1 LNENKKKCLR
11 TNFWLTLSEYGAEVL
26 KVERPNYGDETRHWG
41 PPYFE
46 KENEDGKK
54 TKMASYFISLNKNK
68 QSICVDL
75 SKLEGQE
82 IIKKLASD
90 CDVLIENFLPGTMK
104 KYGLDY
110 DSIRKLNKNIVYM
123 SLTGYGQTGP
133 YVNRG
138 GYDVIAG
145 SIGGMFSITGTGE
158 PNSQPI
164 RPGVAITDICTAL
177 YSHGA
182 IMGALMDVKNG
193 SGGRWIQA
201 DLLAT
206 QLSVNTYAASAFLN
220 AGVIGKRYGTAHPSI
235 VPYQSFECKDGEWIT
250 VGGANDSLYFE
261 LLDAM
266 KTVVGNERLEELYRF
281 EGNSVRVENR
291 AEIIGIFTEIFLSKD
306 LACWIDAFGK
316 SRFPHGAVNSM
327 DKVFDDPQVVH
338 KNSVEVISDSGI
350 KVVKHPITVGG
361 DDCEVKSSS
370 PPELGQDTMGVLKRF
385 GYSKGEIEELME
397 KKVIS

>member
-1 LNENKKKCLR
+1 MK
-11 TNFWLTLSEYGAEVL
+11 FSEYGAEVL

-46 KENEDGKK
+46 KENEDGKT
-54 TKMASYFISLNKNK
+54 TKMATYFISLNKNK

-90 CDVLIENFLPGTMK
+90 CDVLIENFIPGTMK

-110 DSIRKLNKNIVYM
+110 DSIQGINKNIVYA

-133 YVNRG
+133 YINRG

-145 SIGGMFSITGTGE
+145 SIGGMFSITGTEG
-158 PNSQPI
+158 PNSKPI

-182 IMGALMDVKNG
+182 IMAALMDVKNG
-193 SGGRWIQA
+193 SGGKWIQA

-220 AGVIGKRYGTAHPSI
+220 AGVVGKRYGTAHPSI

-261 LLDAM
+261 LLDAI
-266 KTVVGNERLEELYRF
+266 KTVVENENLDRLYRF
-281 EGNSVRVENR
+281 EGNSVRVDNR
-291 AEIIGIFTEIFLSKD
+291 AEIIGNLTEIFLSED
-306 LACWIDAFGK
+306 LKCWIDAFGK

-327 DKVFDDPQVVH
+327 DKVFEDPQVIH
-338 KNSVEVISDSGI
+338 KKSVEVIPDSGI
-350 KVVKHPITVGG
+350 SLVKHPITVGG
-361 DDCEVKSSS
+361 GDCGVKSSS
-370 PPELGQDTMGVLKRF
+370 PPELGQNTRSVLKRF
-385 GYSKGEIEELME
+385 GYSEKEIGDLME